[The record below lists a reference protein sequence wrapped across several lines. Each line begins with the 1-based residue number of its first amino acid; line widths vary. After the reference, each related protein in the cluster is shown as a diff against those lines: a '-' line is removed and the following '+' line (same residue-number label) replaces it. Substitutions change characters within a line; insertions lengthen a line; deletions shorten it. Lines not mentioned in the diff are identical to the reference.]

1 MIGGKNQSSRQ
12 FSRSDQL
19 EWKQNTEFNN
29 DTIRIKIITLAHD
42 INDNTVDNLSKNS
55 INSDTIF
62 VQYSKSFNLD

>member
-29 DTIRIKIITLAHD
+29 DTIRIKIIILAHD

>member
-29 DTIRIKIITLAHD
+29 DTIRIKIITSAHD
-42 INDNTVDNLSKNS
+42 INDNTIDNLSKNS

>member
-29 DTIRIKIITLAHD
+29 DTIRIKIITSAHD
-42 INDNTVDNLSKNS
+42 INDNT
-55 INSDTIF
+55 
-62 VQYSKSFNLD
+62 